1 MLTSDLIRVRR
12 RDGKLQPQYL
22 SAAARERLIPA
33 VEALIEILQQSI
45 GQRRGDLVQQLD
57 RVEAKPTDRVIV
69 RGLRKLLLDRCELG
83 LPSEGDPPA
92 LRAEL
97 WRQASLFRRALEP
110 GSDFDRQAVIAQT
123 ALTMNMS
130 VDDVE
135 AQMYADLRDNERLL
149 SFKALDAQ
157 ALLDRY
163 DVALAQGVL
172 LRATSVRVE
181 FDGLDPGRMR
191 QLFRSV
197 RFHGLL
203 HRIEPLDNGRLAIEI
218 DGPFSL
224 FRAVQRYGLKL
235 AVFLPSVL
243 RCEDWHLQATVLWG
257 KRRERMSFLLDAK
270 RGLRPAHDR
279 VSGVAPELD
288 RFRQRFAKLESSWQ
302 VSAGDEILKLKG
314 EQAVCIPDL
323 VFDHRESGERIY
335 LEAFGFWS
343 RTAVWQRVESFKR
356 GLDAPVILA
365 VGKQLRVSE
374 EVLDDDDAGAIYV
387 YRTTMSPKSVLE
399 RLNKLAARQ

>member
-1 MLTSDLIRVRR
+1 VLTSDLIRVRR

-22 SAAARERLIPA
+22 SAAARERLGPV
-33 VEALIEILQQSI
+33 VEALIEILQRSL
-45 GQRRGDLVQQLD
+45 GERRGELLELLD
-57 RVEAKPTDRVIV
+57 GVEAKPTDRVIV

-83 LPSEGDPPA
+83 LPSEGDPAA

-123 ALTMNMS
+123 ASELDME

-135 AQMYADLRDNERLL
+135 TQMYADLRDNERLI
-149 SFKALDAQ
+149 SFKTLSPE

-181 FDGLDPGRMR
+181 FNGLDPGRMR

-203 HRIEPLDNGRLAIEI
+203 HRIKPLDNGRFAIDI

-235 AVFLPSVL
+235 AVFLPAVL
-243 RCEDWHLQATVLWG
+243 RCEDWQLEATVLWG
-257 KRRERMSFLLDAK
+257 KRRDRMSFHLDAK
-270 RGLRPAHDR
+270 RGLRPSHER
-279 VSGVAPELD
+279 VSGVAPEL
-288 RFRQRFAKLESSWQ
+288 RSFRQRFDKLKSSWQ
-302 VSAGDEILKLKG
+302 VSAGDEILKLEG

-323 VFDHRESGERIY
+323 VFDHRDSGERIY

-343 RTAVWQRVESFKR
+343 RAAVWQRVESFKR
-356 GLDAPVILA
+356 GLDVPVILA

-374 EVLDDDDAGAIYV
+374 EVLKDDDAGEIYV